1 MRHWQS
7 VSAATLRRLVFC
19 LWQTRAPAVRPV
31 WNARRT
37 SLMRQSFSSMSA
49 ALILSFCSSLPLTSS
64 HGQCIFVHIPA
75 LPHWHSVFCP
85 RPLPAFCPA
94 FCFWQTRAPGAESE
108 PAGCV
113 IGSLLSSMSA
123 IPSFCRFNISFFR
136 FFAVDQQP
144 LAVHFPPHP
153 CAASLAVC
161 ILHVLLLSILAFGKP
176 ICPLWYARGAPLA
189 LCILS
194 TSTSST
200 FVFVFFSFALS
211 IVRCQLNSGRSC
223 VPDAEKIFCALDAA
237 GRNDKVLDKQ
247 ERKGLRPQRGL
258 NGNRRDWFPLAVSL
272 QHIIVPCSCIVLR
285 STLYIVF
292 MSTGA

>member
-1 MRHWQS
+1 MVRHWQS

-37 SLMRQSFSSMSA
+37 SLMRQFFSSMSA

-94 FCFWQTRAPGAESE
+94 FCFWQPVR
-108 PAGCV
+108 
-113 IGSLLSSMSA
+113 
-123 IPSFCRFNISFFR
+123 
-136 FFAVDQQP
+136 
-144 LAVHFPPHP
+144 LARSRSPQG
-153 CAASLAVC
+153 ASLAVFFR
-161 ILHVLLLSILAFGKP
+161 L
-176 ICPLWYARGAPLA
+176 CPLYPHFAVLIYLSFVSLPLTSSRWQFIFLLILVLPHWPSVFCTSSFCPSLPLASQSARCGTPEGRHLPLA

-200 FVFVFFSFALS
+200 FVFVFFSFALCG
-211 IVRCQLNSGRSC
+211 VN
-223 VPDAEKIFCALDAA
+223 
-237 GRNDKVLDKQ
+237 
-247 ERKGLRPQRGL
+247 
-258 NGNRRDWFPLAVSL
+258 
-272 QHIIVPCSCIVLR
+272 
-285 STLYIVF
+285 
-292 MSTGA
+292 